1 MQQTIGTI
9 FTYGL
14 GGLGILSALSTGG
27 LVAWAI
33 VAMIRGFINGICPK
47 DE

>member
-14 GGLGILSALSTGG
+14 GGLGILSALSMGG
-27 LVAWAI
+27 LVVWAK
-33 VAMIRGFINGICPK
+33 VAVIRGFINAMRPK